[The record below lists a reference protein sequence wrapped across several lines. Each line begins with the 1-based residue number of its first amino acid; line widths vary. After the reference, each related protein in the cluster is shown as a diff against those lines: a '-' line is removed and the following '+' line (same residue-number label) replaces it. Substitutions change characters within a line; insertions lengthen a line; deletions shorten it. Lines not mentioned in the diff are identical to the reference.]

1 MTGWLVLAAGILF
14 GWGIVVILAV
24 IMDKED
30 RS

>member
-1 MTGWLVLAAGILF
+1 MTTWLVLAAGILL

>member
-1 MTGWLVLAAGILF
+1 MTTWLVLAAGILL

-24 IMDKED
+24 IMDKEG